1 MPQTLSD
8 IKALLAARG
17 IHPRKRFGQNFL
29 IDPRKLEQI
38 VEAAQ
43 VGKGDLVLE
52 VGPGTGVL
60 TETLLEAGARVV
72 AVEIDRD
79 MCAILGQRLGDREAF
94 TLIEGD
100 VMAGKHE
107 LADDVASSLRGSVA
121 SAPAPFSL
129 IANLPYNIASPLL
142 ATLALDWPTMHRA
155 IVMIQKEVG
164 ERIISPPGSK
174 AYGPLS
180 IVMQLAF
187 EIERIAT
194 LGPGCFWPS
203 PQIDSLVLNCE
214 RRSEPLTDDM
224 QAVVGLAQR
233 LFQQRRKQIGS
244 TLGRDRAYP
253 PGIEPNMRPEQL
265 SIQQLIELAET
276 VSKP

>member
-8 IKALLAARG
+8 IKSLLAARG
-17 IHPRKRFGQNFL
+17 LHPRKRFGQNFL

-38 VEAAQ
+38 VEAAG
-43 VGKGDLVLE
+43 VGGGNLVLE

-60 TETLLEAGARVV
+60 TERLIEAGATVI
-72 AVEIDRD
+72 ACEIDRD
-79 MCAILGQRLGDREAF
+79 MCDILRERLGDHDLF

-100 VMAGKHE
+100 VMAGKHD
-107 LADDVASSLRGSVA
+107 LAPDVASCLRASVP
-121 SAPAPFSL
+121 SCLPNFSL

-142 ATLALDWPTMHRA
+142 ATLALDWPTMQRA
-155 IVMIQKEVG
+155 VVMIQKEVG
-164 ERIISPPGSK
+164 DRIISPPGVK

-194 LGPGCFWPS
+194 LPPGCFWPA
-203 PQIDSLVLNCE
+203 PQIDSVVLRCE
-214 RRSEPLTDDM
+214 RRAAPLVDDM
-224 QAVVGLAQR
+224 QGVVDLAQR

-244 TLGRDRAYP
+244 TLGRDIAYP
-253 PGIEPNMRPEQL
+253 PGIDPTMRPEQL
-265 SIQQLIELAET
+265 TVAQFITLAGNAD
-276 VSKP
+276 